1 MEFCANQEKSLSKIA
16 ASTSKDVSIRDESS
30 GIQQLKKFQM
40 SLTTKNPGQPQYCPF
55 VSNDQEDGV
64 QWLENNHTISVNSD
78 DVTVRKIDAS
88 PSNACVFT
96 DSLYK
101 SQALIGLKSMN
112 SDLEKTI
119 NDTPVFPRTPEQV
132 ELGQKEFGMNSNLSI
147 GKTASKSPG
156 FCFLNTSTP
165 KSTEFNL
172 FGKTAFDLSNTPE
185 QMTDNQ
191 MSANQFEFSSL
202 FFKKT
207 PEKGNSANITSNLL
221 SSQKDI
227 GMDSP
232 SNGQPFTFSFQ
243 SDMSSNNFGNSKDE
257 FSFGFSFGQDQKSS
271 QPGLFK
277 FF

>member
-1 MEFCANQEKSLSKIA
+1 M
-16 ASTSKDVSIRDESS
+16 
-30 GIQQLKKFQM
+30 
-40 SLTTKNPGQPQYCPF
+40 
-55 VSNDQEDGV
+55 
-64 QWLENNHTISVNSD
+64 
-78 DVTVRKIDAS
+78 DAS
-88 PSNACVFT
+88 QSKACVLT

-101 SQALIGLKSMN
+101 SQTQIALKSM
-112 SDLEKTI
+112 SGDPEETRS
-119 NDTPVFPRTPEQV
+119 DTPQIFLRTPERV
-132 ELGQKEFGMNSNLSI
+132 EPGEKEFEMSSNLPHE
-147 GKTASKSPG
+147 KTPSKSPG

-172 FGKTAFDLSNTPE
+172 FGRTTFDLTNTPD

-207 PEKGNSANITSNLL
+207 PEKGCSSNVISKFQ

-227 GMDSP
+227 GMESP
-232 SNGQPFTFSFQ
+232 SSEQPFTFSFQ
-243 SDMSSNNFGNSKDE
+243 SDINSNNFGNSKDE
-257 FSFGFSFGQDQKSS
+257 FSFGFSFGQDQRSS